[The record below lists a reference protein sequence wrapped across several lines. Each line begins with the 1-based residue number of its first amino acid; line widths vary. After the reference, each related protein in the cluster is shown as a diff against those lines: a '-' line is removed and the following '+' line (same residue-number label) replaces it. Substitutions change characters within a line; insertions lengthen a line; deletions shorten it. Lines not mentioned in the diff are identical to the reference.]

1 VTKKKTPG
9 RSRGR
14 SPQKKLTLAA
24 LLAGF
29 LLPALSALTGLL
41 LLLARLLLAA
51 AALLL
56 AGLVLTAL
64 LLPRRLAALLLTRL
78 LIAALILLNIFVRIS
93 HLKYLI
99 VETQPVRRNY
109 ELAHYK
115 HYWQTSLTLNSLC
128 REHWK

>member
-99 VETQPVRRNY
+99 VETQPG
-109 ELAHYK
+109 
-115 HYWQTSLTLNSLC
+115 
-128 REHWK
+128 

>member
-1 VTKKKTPG
+1 MTKKKTPG